1 MGKSAGGGGG
11 DIYGQAAGALQGAGG
26 LVNNAANRYG
36 NVRAPGDPRS
46 VMSGLSEYMNP
57 FTNKVIN
64 RSMTDFNRFTDQQD
78 ALTAANADA
87 VGAFGGSR
95 QGVVEALTRSEA
107 QKNFGDLS
115 AGLRMQG
122 FDTATGLSQQDIAN
136 EQQAGQFRTG
146 TQLQKAGGM
155 AGLAPLLQSLG
166 TTGFNMGQTIG
177 NQQMQ
182 QGGLQQAL
190 LQRILGGAGEQFQGF
205 LAQPM
210 NLLNMQLGALGMNPL
225 GNATK
230 TTSTTTPGLFD
241 YLSLASQAYGASPP
255 GTIFGMGG

>member
-1 MGKSAGGGGG
+1 
-11 DIYGQAAGALQGAGG
+11 
-26 LVNNAANRYG
+26 
-36 NVRAPGDPRS
+36 
-46 VMSGLSEYMNP
+46 
-57 FTNKVIN
+57 
-64 RSMTDFNRFTDQQD
+64 
-78 ALTAANADA
+78 
-87 VGAFGGSR
+87 
-95 QGVVEALTRSEA
+95 
-107 QKNFGDLS
+107 
-115 AGLRMQG
+115 
-122 FDTATGLSQQDIAN
+122 
-136 EQQAGQFRTG
+136 
-146 TQLQKAGGM
+146 M